1 MSAYLD
7 YQMGG
12 EALYTG
18 GVGPMN
24 DGTYGVPS
32 SAVMS
37 QPLDAGGGPPAN
49 YGAQV
54 LDIFKFGVGV
64 WSQNQARQDM
74 VDLRRWEAT
83 NAGLFQQGQA
93 AAVLGRP
100 GQVGFLGVAAIG
112 LVLLLVLK
120 D

>member
-7 YQMGG
+7 YTGGG

-18 GVGPMN
+18 VGPQD
-24 DGTYGVPS
+24 DGTFAAPATS
-32 SAVMS
+32 IMP
-37 QPLDAGGGPPAN
+37 QPVDAGGGPPAN
-49 YGAQV
+49 YSGLIMDV
-54 LDIFKFGVGV
+54 FKFGVGV
-64 WSQNQARQDM
+64 WNQREARQDM
-74 VDLRRWEAT
+74 IDQRRWEAT

-93 AAVLGRP
+93 AAMFGRP
-100 GQVGFLGVAAIG
+100 GQMGVLGLAAVG